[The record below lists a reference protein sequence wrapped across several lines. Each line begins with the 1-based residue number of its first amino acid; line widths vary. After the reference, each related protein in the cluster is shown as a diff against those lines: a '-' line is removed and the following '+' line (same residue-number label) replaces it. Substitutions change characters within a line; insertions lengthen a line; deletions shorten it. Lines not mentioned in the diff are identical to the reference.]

1 MTLRFAR
8 VSLGKDLKV
17 HTGNH
22 TASLQKGGGVV
33 GEEENVLS
41 TISHLSTA
49 PPTCQPPPP
58 LQLCSRM
65 GGGGMKE
72 ALARLTFAS
81 RKRETFLGVA
91 GWEGRWRGS
100 SSYFTVVSPFEAQVG
115 VHRLLGPREPADGL
129 QRTARPPRWPRR
141 LASSLSPASYPSKS
155 GSRVAPD
162 PAGHPEQS

>member
-1 MTLRFAR
+1 
-8 VSLGKDLKV
+8 
-17 HTGNH
+17 
-22 TASLQKGGGVV
+22 
-33 GEEENVLS
+33 
-41 TISHLSTA
+41 
-49 PPTCQPPPP
+49 
-58 LQLCSRM
+58 
-65 GGGGMKE
+65 MKE

>member
-41 TISHLSTA
+41 TISHLATA

-58 LQLCSRM
+58 LPLCS
-65 GGGGMKE
+65 GGGG
-72 ALARLTFAS
+72 
-81 RKRETFLGVA
+81 GVD
-91 GWEGRWRGS
+91 EGS
-100 SSYFTVVSPFEAQVG
+100 SSTPNIRLQETRNVSGGGGVG
-115 VHRLLGPREPADGL
+115 GEVEGEFIVLHCGL
-129 QRTARPPRWPRR
+129 A
-141 LASSLSPASYPSKS
+141 L
-155 GSRVAPD
+155 
-162 PAGHPEQS
+162 